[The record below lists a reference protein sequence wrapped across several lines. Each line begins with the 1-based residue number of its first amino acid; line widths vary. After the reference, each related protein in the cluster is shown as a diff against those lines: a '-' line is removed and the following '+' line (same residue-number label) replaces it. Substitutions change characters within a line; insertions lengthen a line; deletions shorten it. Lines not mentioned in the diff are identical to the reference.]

1 MKIQKLAIKF
11 IVMSLTLFA
20 VLGIFAGTMSAKE
33 LNGYYEGD
41 DGGAYFIRQI
51 GTKVYW
57 FGEDPKGGYAN
68 VLAGTISGNKITAR
82 FWDVPKGKAKGSGEI
97 TLEVQADGATLVKLS
112 STAPF
117 GMKTLKKAVIKTEL
131 VGAVPVVKGL
141 PPEMRSRPEGF
152 SGGEG
157 NLTGAWTTDDLSTF
171 YVREMPNGDVVWFA
185 ENNSWGG
192 PGGYAQPAYAQVF
205 IGKNYGKTILG
216 DWIDVPKGKAAASG
230 PMTLGIKNRQELDV
244 VAPWKGFSP
253 TKFWRS
259 LPNSLR
265 GFADLHS
272 HPMVNLALGGK
283 FVHGGVD
290 VGSLLPADSDC
301 NHKVRAKNIG
311 HALGNDKST
320 HGGGDFLGK
329 NPCGDD
335 LRKAIIDNYQ
345 DMTGSIVTPDNA
357 VGYPSFKDYPKWND
371 TTHQKMWVDW
381 VRRSY
386 DGGQRV
392 LVALAMNNQT
402 LASGVSGPGDG
413 PVDDKASAD
422 LQIKEMKA
430 FVGRHGDFMEIAY
443 TPADLRRIV
452 AANKM
457 AIILG
462 VEIDNIGNFH
472 KVNVTDSMLTAE
484 INRLYT
490 DMGIRYIFPVHLIDN
505 KFGGTAVYKNI
516 FNLSNYHVTGKFW
529 NLQCSEKGEGIEHKF
544 KVDGFD
550 FMLAGAKATK
560 LQVDIFRN
568 PAEPPNPQT
577 DPKNC
582 PAEYGHKNTL
592 PLTKE
597 GEQAV
602 REMMRRGMLIDVDH
616 MSIAAVDETLGIAE
630 KVPGGYP
637 LVSGHNS
644 LRSVEKNENSRSDDQ
659 LKRIDMLGGMFGLGS
674 SGVRADKYVNYYDYA
689 SKFIGDGKIA
699 FGTDLN
705 GLEKGPPPPIT
716 SDFNNPVKVGQE
728 LKACTEKLYGDGF
741 VKSKTGDK
749 TWDYCAN
756 GVAHYGMLPDFLRD
770 LNNKQKGDVLN
781 ANILKNAE
789 MFAQMWEKAVKNSKG
804 VK

>member
-11 IVMSLTLFA
+11 IVMSLTVFA
-20 VLGIFAGTMSAKE
+20 AFGVFAGNVSAAE
-33 LNGYYEGD
+33 INGYYEGD

-51 GTKVYW
+51 GNKIYW
-57 FGEDPKGGYAN
+57 FGEDPKGGFAN
-68 VLAGTISGNKITAR
+68 VLAGTISGNKLTAS
-82 FWDVPKGKAKGSGEI
+82 FWDVPKGKSKGAGEI
-97 TLEVQADGATLVKLS
+97 TLEIQAGGATLVKLS
-112 STAPF
+112 STVPF
-117 GMKTLKKAVIKTEL
+117 GMKTLKKFVMKTEL
-131 VGAVPVVKGL
+131 VGGVPVIKNL

-157 NLTGAWTTDDLSTF
+157 NLTGAWTTDDLSTY

-185 ENNSWGG
+185 ENNAWGG
-192 PGGYAQPAYAQVF
+192 PGGYAQPTYAQVF

-216 DWIDVPKGKAAASG
+216 EWVDVPKGKAAAKG

-301 NHKVRAKNIG
+301 KPRVLAKSIA

-320 HGGGDFLGK
+320 HGGWGLGSNECGDFL
-329 NPCGDD
+329 
-335 LRKAIIDNYQ
+335 RQAIIDNYQ
-345 DMTGSIVTPDNA
+345 EMTGSVVTPDNA

-413 PVDDKASAD
+413 PTDDKASAD

-430 FVGRHGDFMEIAY
+430 FVGRHNDFMEIAY

-472 KVNVTDSMLTAE
+472 QVEVTDAMLSAE
-484 INRLYT
+484 IERLYT
-490 DMGIRYIFPVHLIDN
+490 KMGVRYIFPVHLIDN
-505 KFGGTAVYKNI
+505 KFGGTAYYKDI

-529 NLQCSEKGEGIEHKF
+529 NLQCSEEGEGITKKF

-560 LQVDIFRN
+560 LQVDIARF
-568 PAEPPNPQT
+568 PAEPPNPNT
-577 DPKNC
+577 DKNC
-582 PAEYGHKNTL
+582 PAQYGHKNKL
-592 PLTKE
+592 PLTNL
-597 GEQAV
+597 GERAV

-616 MSIAAVDETLGIAE
+616 MSLGAVDETIRLAE
-630 KVPGGYP
+630 EVPGKYP

-644 LRSVEKNENSRSDDQ
+644 LRSVEKNENSRSDEQ
-659 LKRIDMLGGMFGLGS
+659 LKKIDMLGGMFGLGS
-674 SGVRADKYVNYYDYA
+674 SGVKAGNYVKYYDYA
-689 SKFIGDGKIA
+689 SKFVGAGRIA

-705 GLEKGPPPPIT
+705 GLEKGPPPPLT
-716 SDFNNPVKVGQE
+716 SDINNPVKFGQE
-728 LKACTEKLYGDGF
+728 LKVCSDELYGGIF

-770 LNNKQKGDVLN
+770 LGNKPKGDVLN
-781 ANILKNAE
+781 TNILKNAE
-789 MFAQMWEKAVKNSKG
+789 MFAQMWEKAVKNGKG
-804 VK
+804 A